1 MRDTFGGG
9 PLTIGGSQG
18 SSNERGDDY
27 FQDGLGSSD
36 GLKRQRSSFSLSQ
49 GHHSSPGAA
58 PPSYGHAT

>member
-9 PLTIGGSQG
+9 PLSIGASQG
-18 SSNERGDDY
+18 NNERGEDY
-27 FQDGLGSSD
+27 FHDGLAGPD
-36 GLKRQRSSFSLSQ
+36 PGLKRQRSSFSLSQ